1 MKPIQLIGIFLLG
14 LIAGLI
20 VGMLLMGRKVD
31 DLTLENQL
39 LLGHAQ
45 DLEAR
50 LKRLESLEKK
60 GHIIQSVK
68 VVATCPD
75 EQARLK
81 GQETIQG
88 LLQELVGRD
97 VDAIDPPL
105 LETMVHQ
112 RPVAIQDE
120 TYLVYLT
127 ASHISKTVTI
137 YINLVPQGQR

>member
-60 GHIIQSVK
+60 AILSNPSKWWRPAPMNKLDSRVR
-68 VVATCPD
+68 
-75 EQARLK
+75 RLSK
-81 GQETIQG
+81 GSC
-88 LLQELVGRD
+88 R
-97 VDAIDPPL
+97 
-105 LETMVHQ
+105 
-112 RPVAIQDE
+112 
-120 TYLVYLT
+120 
-127 ASHISKTVTI
+127 
-137 YINLVPQGQR
+137 N